1 MANGNNFVENPGG
14 SGPKL
19 PSPRSFVTP
28 APGMDRSKPYDG
40 NEENKQDAAPGG
52 RYATMTPQN
61 NPKSDAGNPIGVGS
75 PGGSARPF
83 KLR

>member
-1 MANGNNFVENPGG
+1 MANNFVEKPGG

-40 NEENKQDAAPGG
+40 NEVSAADAAPGG
-52 RYATMTPQN
+52 RYANETPQN
-61 NPKSDAGNPIGVGS
+61 NPKVDAGNPIGVGS
-75 PGGSARPF
+75 PGNTRKPF
-83 KLR
+83 TLR